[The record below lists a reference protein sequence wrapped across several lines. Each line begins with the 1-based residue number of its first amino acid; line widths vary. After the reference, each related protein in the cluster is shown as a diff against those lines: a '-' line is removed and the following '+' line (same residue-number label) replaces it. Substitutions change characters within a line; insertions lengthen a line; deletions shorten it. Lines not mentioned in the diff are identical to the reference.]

1 MGEHERKNVRARL
14 EFCNTCNRQT
24 LHDVFDGR
32 GSSCQN
38 PHATRLSKKQEK
50 AQKERQK
57 AEDEPTLFSD
67 NDKDDRLG
75 GDNDGSMQKRK
86 RR

>member
-1 MGEHERKNVRARL
+1 MPQHERKNVRARL

-67 NDKDDRLG
+67 NGLRISGLSAAS
-75 GDNDGSMQKRK
+75 DGYLIQ
-86 RR
+86 

>member
-67 NDKDDRLG
+67 
-75 GDNDGSMQKRK
+75 MA
-86 RR
+86 